1 MSKKYKKRLLNFE
14 LYWALTYFSFCGC
27 RKCFNFCFGFFS
39 WHFYRHCEVCV
50 RIKNFPYNC
59 GIKKYKPII
68 TKLRKEHDK
77 IVLLAKTK
85 LNITGILISKDLLD
99 SYISHDEFFPA
110 TNALKKYDDLKEA
123 IKNPKAISKYV

>member
-1 MSKKYKKRLLNFE
+1 MNYIEHLLILVFAVAENVSISALASLVDTFIGIARFALE
-14 LYWALTYFSFCGC
+14 L
-27 RKCFNFCFGFFS
+27 
-39 WHFYRHCEVCV
+39 
-50 RIKNFPYNC
+50 KNFPYNC